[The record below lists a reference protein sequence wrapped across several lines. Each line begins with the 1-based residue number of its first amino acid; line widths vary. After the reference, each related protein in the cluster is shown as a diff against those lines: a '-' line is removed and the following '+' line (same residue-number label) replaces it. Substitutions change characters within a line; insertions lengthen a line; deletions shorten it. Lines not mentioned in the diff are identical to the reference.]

1 MPIFVVSKISTFSN
15 LFAIEA
21 ENYQSAVDIAYG
33 LDSEPEFA
41 QNFLGEEHDNSESG
55 KSLTEEEY
63 VKLFYKENDYLK
75 NSSVDPLKY
84 IIKQ

>member
-1 MPIFVVSKISTFSN
+1 MPIFVVSKILTFSN
-15 LFAIEA
+15 LYAIEA
-21 ENYQSAVDIAYG
+21 KDYQSAVDIAYG
-33 LDSEPEFA
+33 LDSESEFA
-41 QNFLGEEHDNSESG
+41 QNVLGEEHDKSESD

-75 NSSVDPLKY
+75 NSPVEPLKY